1 MSIIRNILNFVKDI
15 YRYIYFPYAFIAFR
29 GVYDSFES
37 ATKAIPKHS
46 KKRGVSYNDAKSQNV
61 QTLSKF
67 YSKPIPM
74 VDTEYPVFFWLDRI
88 ISSQIK
94 NGITPNICDFG
105 GGEGRHYFAYV
116 SHTHHK
122 PLWRV
127 CELGHNV
134 KLGRAITAELGAK
147 NLHFISKLD
156 EKIMSLTPQEQNC
169 NIFLSSGALFYLENV
184 YTTLREYLTGGGIE
198 HILLTRL
205 PLQDKTPTYVTLQ
218 NALSQFYIPLYIF
231 NRDEFI
237 GFFNDL
243 GYELYDEWKDP
254 FDGSNIP
261 FHRDISALCWS
272 GLYFRRKQQ

>member
-37 ATKAIPKHS
+37 ATKAIPNHS
-46 KKRGVSYNDAKSQNV
+46 KKRGVSYNDAKSQNA

-74 VDTEYPVFFWLDRI
+74 VDTEYPLFFWLDRI

-127 CELGHNV
+127 CELEHNI

-156 EKIMSLTPQEQNC
+156 DKIESLTPPEQDC
-169 NIFLSSGALFYLENV
+169 NIFLSSG
-184 YTTLREYLTGGGIE
+184 
-198 HILLTRL
+198 
-205 PLQDKTPTYVTLQ
+205 
-218 NALSQFYIPLYIF
+218 
-231 NRDEFI
+231 
-237 GFFNDL
+237 
-243 GYELYDEWKDP
+243 
-254 FDGSNIP
+254 
-261 FHRDISALCWS
+261 DI
-272 GLYFRRKQQ
+272 YFLVLVII